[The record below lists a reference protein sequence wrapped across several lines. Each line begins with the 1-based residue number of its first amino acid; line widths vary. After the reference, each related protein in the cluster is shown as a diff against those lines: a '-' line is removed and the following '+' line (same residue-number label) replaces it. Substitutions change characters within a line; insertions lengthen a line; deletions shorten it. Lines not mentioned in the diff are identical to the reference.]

1 MSAKG
6 MGNFWMSTV
15 CSPLFISVQS
25 PQKENRWGSF
35 IASYIVQATAVTAL
49 MFYTVAA
56 PRFMPTQ
63 TTHVELT
70 APERAS
76 VSKIKPV
83 KAKMRAPRITPA
95 EIAMVRPQPKIEAP
109 VLQVHQPQRVHRVT
123 EVPEVAQPQL
133 AVAAPRLD
141 SKILTALP
149 KSAPRIVA
157 TNTFGSSAAPTLQ
170 QAAPSKVQTG
180 GFGDPNGVPAS
191 ARGSNRSNIAAA
203 GSFDLPSGA
212 GYGNGSGGAS
222 GARGTIA
229 STGFGNGVAVQGGN
243 QSKGNIQSTNFTT
256 AMAAPAASPRAVSH
270 QPASAPVSIQS
281 KPTPVY
287 TPEARQLKVEGEVLL
302 NVVFTAEGQIRVLNV
317 VRGLGHGLDEAARRA
332 AQGVRFSP
340 ATRDGHPVDSNATL
354 HIIFQLS

>member
-1 MSAKG
+1 
-6 MGNFWMSTV
+6 
-15 CSPLFISVQS
+15 
-25 PQKENRWGSF
+25 
-35 IASYIVQATAVTAL
+35 
-49 MFYTVAA
+49 
-56 PRFMPTQ
+56 MPTQ

-83 KAKMRAPRITPA
+83 KTKTRVAPRITPA

-229 STGFGNGVAVQGGN
+229 SAGFGNGIAGQGGGGRG
-243 QSKGNIQSTNFTT
+243 GNAPQAHIQATSFVAPTVAPATPDL
-256 AMAAPAASPRAVSH
+256 ARRAKAASHPAAS
-270 QPASAPVSIQS
+270 PVSIQS

-287 TPEARQLKVEGEVLL
+287 TLEARKLKVEGEVLL
-302 NVVFTAEGQIRVLNV
+302 NVIFTAEGQIRILNV
-317 VRGLGHGLDEAARRA
+317 VHGLGYVL
-332 AQGVRFSP
+332 GVC
-340 ATRDGHPVDSNATL
+340 L
-354 HIIFQLS
+354 E